1 MVREC
6 VVAPERNPH
15 HVGDVMWEKPG
26 SRYTQTEGRRSNLI
40 LSPQVYISRKD
51 LAPSPT
57 CELFLMHFHHFYWR
71 ELDLRNSLTTQ
82 LSLYLC
88 TAIMQMS
95 LWLVVQLSGV
105 SSVSKLKMSANK
117 TKGWWPFN
125 SRSLTILWTATMTW
139 RRESLI
145 WKQLRITRRHYT
157 TPLWGICNLLLS

>member
-1 MVREC
+1 MLLLQSYEHTLLHPDWQTALNYPRNLFSRMVREC

-15 HVGDVMWEKPG
+15 HVGDVTWEKPG

-71 ELDLRNSLTTQ
+71 ELDLRNSLTIQ

-117 TKGWWPFN
+117 TKG
-125 SRSLTILWTATMTW
+125 
-139 RRESLI
+139 
-145 WKQLRITRRHYT
+145 
-157 TPLWGICNLLLS
+157 